1 MGSSPKAPTPPDPM
15 LTAQKQGE
23 MNKQTA
29 IANYGLN
36 ATNQV
41 TPYGALSY
49 NQIGKWEDGTPRFE
63 ATTSLSPEQQGL
75 LNQQNEFG
83 KQSNQLAINQIG
95 RLSGVLSSPFKLG
108 NEATEARLM
117 ELGRSRLDPALAMR
131 RSQLEN
137 RLANQGINRG
147 TEAYQS
153 AMDELSRGENDAYNQ
168 LLLTG
173 RGLANQEQLT
183 ERNQPISE
191 ISALIGGG
199 QVSQPN
205 FIGTPQSNVQP
216 VDYMGAVNNNFNAQT
231 AQYNANQAKQGAL
244 YGALGGIAGTAL
256 GGWANGGF
264 KGFKGF

>member
-1 MGSSPKAPTPPDPM
+1 M

-29 IANYGLN
+29 TTNYGLN

-83 KQSNQLAINQIG
+83 RQSNQLAINQIG

-117 ELGRSRLDPALAMR
+117 ELGRLRLDPALAMR

-191 ISALIGGG
+191 IAALIGGG

-205 FIGTPQSNVQP
+205 FVNTPQSNVQP
-216 VDYMGAVNNNFNAQT
+216 VDYMGAVNNNYNAQVQ
-231 AQYNANQAKQGAL
+231 QYNAAKQQQGGL
-244 YGALGGIAGTAL
+244 YGALGSMAGTLGGAFLGGPMGAKIGGSL
-256 GGWANGGF
+256 GGWAGGGF
-264 KGFKGF
+264 K